1 MKFNGWASCIS
12 MALTKTKSPIVCV
25 PAMTSRAD
33 RTITTVMPPPK
44 ITPWPKFSQP
54 SDTQVFVAAF
64 S

>member
-1 MKFNGWASCIS
+1 

-25 PAMTSRAD
+25 PAITSRAD
-33 RTITTVMPPPK
+33 SHMTIVMPTPK

-54 SDTQVFVAAF
+54 SEVQVLVAAG